1 MTTRRDICAECGS
14 CDFRKA
20 DPQKRE
26 WFCYQCWDAYNEK
39 GNQSNEYRQLQ
50 GKKKNKSREDLSDTP
65 AAALLQ
71 QAESFSAS
79 LPVVAP
85 EQYKTSR
92 SAVVPAEEALRNL
105 QCFLA
110 ASEYGYN
117 ESVMKHALQ
126 ISVLEEYLNEKGSRI
141 TFTHKYL
148 RRQRPVGIT
157 ASSGDPVS
165 PRGDREGGVRRSTY
179 QEQHK
184 VSLDLLLSS
193 IDDIVSRVYVS
204 LDEDCTKLL
213 LNALDRVTA
222 CDTQDKRDRVKV
234 VVLDELLEVLGYQH
248 YELLQCIMYRPRD
261 IFLRLLEEFC
271 TLDDAEM
278 EKKKKS
284 ADLDCGLTVRFADFS
299 STDSSTTAH
308 LSEGAKWLKRMQQRY
323 RFLMKQSEIDEIF
336 KTDFSLSGSTM
347 PQGVIISHE
356 DTHIRVHIPPPK
368 IELLPEEERIC
379 VSTSLP
385 AWTHAAF
392 QGITH
397 LNTIQTSIFSTAFH
411 TSQNLLVCA
420 PTGAGK
426 TVCALL
432 VMLRCIGDQLKNG
445 ALDRDFK
452 IIFVSPMKALAA
464 EMTENFSKRLAPFMI
479 KVRELTGDMQLSKK
493 EIAQTQVIVT
503 TPEKW
508 DGITRKQSNNDLI
521 SQVRL
526 LIMDEIHLLNEDRGP
541 VLEAIVARSLRQK
554 EADPD
559 QYNVRLVGLSA
570 TLPNYKDVAH
580 FLQAD
585 IREGLKVFGPE
596 YRPVP
601 LEQTFLAVK
610 SAKNKHDADL
620 NRLAYEEV
628 RRSVKQ
634 NHQVMVFV
642 HSRKD
647 TIALC
652 KYFISES
659 TKRNEQSLFLCKNL
673 PSGAI
678 KKGQSLKGRDLVSL
692 FHGGFGAHHAGLAR
706 YDRSAE
712 EDLFRSGYIKV
723 LCCTSTLAWGVNLPA
738 HTVVIRGTQIYDPKR
753 GGLVSMSVLDV
764 MQIFGRAGR
773 PQYDSSGE
781 GIIISDEKEVG
792 HFLRLIAHAL
802 PIESKMQ
809 TKLCDHLNAEVNGG
823 SISSISEGCS
833 WLEYTYLW
841 QRIRVNPMLYG
852 IKVSSIRQDPE
863 LSRYRY
869 DMVVTAFHKLARAGM
884 VRFNETTGSVEAT
897 DLGRI
902 ASHYYLSH
910 DTIAEFNLRMR
921 KPDGRLM
928 DTVDM
933 GFAMTLIAAASEF
946 EQLRVRDDEVN
957 EINALHES
965 MPRIVKNFTISQ
977 DSVDETS
984 IHWKV
989 STLLKAYICRMSV
1002 QAHSLA
1008 ADMNYII
1015 QNVPRI
1021 ARALFEIELQRGH
1034 PMSTYTFL
1042 TLCKCIEHQCWNF
1055 EHPLMQFSQWGRRI
1069 GLTDSVWQH
1078 LNRHNP
1084 SMTMLQEMTA
1094 REIGELVHN
1103 IHGGR
1108 EIASLAACF
1117 PNFTLKSEVQPITR
1131 SILRVKVTI
1140 EADFNWNKEVSGNAE
1155 TLWLVVEDEDN
1166 DFIFHHESLTIVR
1179 KEVEMRIPH
1188 VVNFAVPIS
1197 PQYDMYCIRLYS
1209 DRWMGCR
1216 EDYMFS
1222 IAHLHL
1228 PEDTD
1233 ITTALLPLNPLP
1245 VTVIPEAYACLYK
1258 SFTQF
1263 NPIQT
1268 QIFHAMFHTNEN
1280 VFLGAPT
1287 GSGKTISAEMAV
1299 LRVFENYPEGKIVYI
1314 APLKA
1319 LVKER
1324 LRDWKKRFQLIGRA
1338 VEELSGDST
1347 PDMRAIADADILCT
1361 TPEKWDGISRSWQVR
1376 KYVTAVKLVI
1386 FDEVHMLGTDRGP
1399 ILEVIVSRMRYIG
1412 WTLKTEIRLVGLST
1426 AVANP
1431 GDLSSWLGV
1440 EKKWAMFNFSPS
1452 VRPVPMTVHIAGYH
1466 GKNYCPRM
1474 ATMNKPTY
1482 NAICEKSPSKPVI
1495 VFVSSRRQ
1503 TRLTAMA
1510 LIGFLLAEG
1519 NSSKWVHMTVEDLEN
1534 STSKLSDPYVKHG
1547 LQFGVGIHHAGLLE
1561 KDRTTVESLF
1571 LSNKIQ
1577 ILIATSTLAWGVNF
1591 PAYMV
1596 VVKGTEYYDSKT
1608 CSYVDF
1614 PITDVLQMIGRAG
1627 RPQYDTEGV
1636 AQVLC
1641 HEPKKSFYRKFL
1653 YDPFPVESALHR
1665 QLDVHINAE
1674 IVAGTITTR
1683 QEAVNYLSWTY
1694 LFRRIARNPSYYGL
1708 EDSTPKSMTIFLSNL
1723 IKEVLDDLER
1733 CGCVEFPHPDD
1744 DNYHPDALLYTV
1756 LGKICSYY
1764 YISHKT
1770 IKLFDTSLVESNS
1783 FSELLRLLCDAEEFA
1798 ELPVRHNEDLLN
1810 IELSKH
1816 VRFPI
1821 SSTEG
1826 DSPHAKAFLLFQA
1839 HLGRVE
1845 LPITDYNTDQKSA
1858 LDNAIRVIQ
1867 AMVDVA
1873 ANSGHLSTCLRCMRL
1888 MQCLVQARWWDQSTL
1903 LQLPHI
1909 TDDML
1914 PVIEEYC
1921 DGVTQISQILNSPS
1935 EKIQMFQK
1943 FLSNPIFEFTPQQV
1957 SEVIKKMQA
1966 MPRFSIKYSV
1976 KKASSSS
1983 PPTEVEDEESCVS
1996 FEISVTLERL
2006 STPPKAVVAPFFS
2019 KVKDEQYWVAVGHEK
2034 SGELVALKRVNRLHK
2049 ITTVTLKVEWD
2060 NEWVEMQEDTAKLTV
2075 FLICDSYIGL
2085 DHQHF
2090 VFLSR

>member
-1 MTTRRDICAECGS
+1 MAERRDICVQCRG
-14 CDFRKA
+14 CNFGKP
-20 DPQKRE
+20 DPQTKE
-26 WFCYQCWDAYNEK
+26 WFCFRCWDAYNQKESPSYDFRKPQGNKEK
-39 GNQSNEYRQLQ
+39 Q
-50 GKKKNKSREDLSDTP
+50 KREDLSETP
-65 AAALLQ
+65 AAAF
-71 QAESFSAS
+71 AENASSAAS
-79 LPVVAP
+79 TSVTLSTNYKISRMGVLP
-85 EQYKTSR
+85 
-92 SAVVPAEEALRNL
+92 SAEALKNL
-105 QCFLA
+105 RSLLA
-110 ASEYGYN
+110 AATHDHYDGSYVN
-117 ESVMKHALQ
+117 LLRIHAAT
-126 ISVLEEYLNEKGSRI
+126 EYLNEKGSRI
-141 TFTHKYL
+141 TFTHKHL
-148 RRQRPVGIT
+148 RRQRPVNIIS
-157 ASSGDPVS
+157 ASGDPLS
-165 PRGDREGGVRRSTY
+165 PRGDREGGARRSAY

-184 VSLDLLLSS
+184 VSLDILLSS
-193 IDDIVSRVYVS
+193 IDDIVSRIYVS

-213 LNALDRVTA
+213 LNALDRVTS
-222 CDTQDKRDRVKV
+222 CDTQEKKDRVKV
-234 VVLDELLEVLGYQH
+234 VVLDELLELLGYEH
-248 YELLQCIMYRPRD
+248 YELLQCIMHRPRD

-271 TLDDAEM
+271 TLDNSEVDQ
-278 EKKKKS
+278 KS
-284 ADLDCGLTVRFADFS
+284 ANPDPDHCLTVRF
-299 STDSSTTAH
+299 TDSSSAVGGITPP
-308 LSEGAKWLKRMQQRY
+308 LSEGEKWLKRMQQRY
-323 RFLMKQSEIDEIF
+323 RFLMKQNEIDEIF
-336 KTDFSLSGSTM
+336 KKDFSLSGSTM
-347 PQGVIISHE
+347 PLGAAISHQ
-356 DTHIRVHIPPPK
+356 DSHIRVHIPPPK
-368 IELLPEEERIC
+368 VEVLPEEERIC
-379 VSTSLP
+379 ISTSLP
-385 AWTHAAF
+385 SWTHAAF
-392 QGITH
+392 QGISH
-397 LNTIQTSIFSTAFH
+397 LNTIQTKIFSTAFH

-445 ALDRDFK
+445 VLDRDFK

-464 EMTENFSKRLAPFMI
+464 EMTENFSKRLAPFML
-479 KVRELTGDMQLSKK
+479 KVRELTGDMQLTKK
-493 EIAQTQVIVT
+493 EVAQTQVIVT

-508 DGITRKQSNNDLI
+508 DGITRKQSNNDLV

-526 LIMDEIHLLNEDRGP
+526 LVMDEIHLLNEDRGP
-541 VLEAIVARSLRQK
+541 VLEAIVARTLRQK
-554 EADPD
+554 EADSE
-559 QYNVRLVGLSA
+559 QYSIRLVGLSA

-580 FLQAD
+580 FLQVD
-585 IREGLKVFGPE
+585 IKEGLKVFGPE

-610 SAKNKHDADL
+610 TTKNKNDAEL
-620 NRLAYEEV
+620 NHLAYDEV
-628 RRSVKQ
+628 RRSVKR

-647 TIALC
+647 TIILC

-659 TKRNEQSLFLCKNL
+659 TKRNEKSLFVCKNL
-673 PSGAI
+673 PSSAV
-678 KKGQSLKGRDLVSL
+678 KKGQTLKGKDLVSL
-692 FHGGFGAHHAGLAR
+692 FNSGFGAHHAGLTR
-706 YDRSAE
+706 YDRSAAE
-712 EDLFRSGYIKV
+712 ELFRNGYIKV

-773 PQYDSSGE
+773 PQYDTRGE
-781 GIIISDEKEVG
+781 GVIISDEKEVG
-792 HFLRLIAHAL
+792 HFLRLLAHAL
-802 PIESKMQ
+802 PIESRMQ
-809 TKLCDHLNAEVNGG
+809 TRLCDHLNAEVNGG
-823 SISSISEGCS
+823 SISSVAEGCS

-852 IKVSSIRQDPE
+852 IKVNSIRQDPE
-863 LSRYRY
+863 LSKHRC
-869 DMVVTAFHKLARAGM
+869 DMVVTAFQKLARAGM
-884 VRFNETTGSVEAT
+884 VRFNEVTGTAEAT

-910 DTIAEFNLRMR
+910 ETILEFNTRM
-921 KPDGRLM
+921 KKQDGTWI
-928 DTVDM
+928 DTLDM
-933 GFAMTLIAAASEF
+933 GFAMTLIASATEF
-946 EQLRVRDDEVN
+946 EQLRTREDEID
-957 EINALHES
+957 ELYDLYDS
-965 MPRIVKNFTISQ
+965 MPRIVKNYKVSQ
-977 DSVDETS
+977 ESVDETS
-984 IHWKV
+984 VHWKV
-989 STLLKAYICRMSV
+989 TTLLKAYICRMSV
-1002 QAHSLA
+1002 ETHSLA
-1008 ADMNYII
+1008 ADMNHII
-1015 QNVPRI
+1015 QNAPRI

-1042 TLCKCIEHQCWNF
+1042 TLCKCMEHRCWNF
-1055 EHPLMQFSQWGRRI
+1055 EHPLMQFSQWGRRK
-1069 GLTDSVWQH
+1069 GLTDSVWEH
-1078 LNRHNP
+1078 LNRRNP
-1084 SMTMLQEMTA
+1084 SMAMLQEMTA

-1103 IHGGR
+1103 IDGGR
-1108 EIASLAACF
+1108 QIASLAACF

-1140 EADFNWNKEVSGNAE
+1140 EADFRWSKEISGNAE
-1155 TLWLVVEDEDN
+1155 TLWLVVEDGEN
-1166 DFIFHHESLTIVR
+1166 DFIFHHESVTIVR
-1179 KEVEMRIPH
+1179 KEVEMGLPH
-1188 VVNFAVPIS
+1188 VVNFAVPII

-1216 EDYMFS
+1216 EDFMFS
-1222 IAHLHL
+1222 IGHLHL

-1233 ITTALLPLNPLP
+1233 MTTNLLPLDPLP
-1245 VTVIPEAYACLYK
+1245 VTVIPEKYACLYK
-1258 SFTQF
+1258 NFTQF

-1268 QIFHAMFHTNEN
+1268 QIFHTLFYTNEN

-1299 LRVFENYPEGKIVYI
+1299 LRVFENNPGGKIVYI

-1324 LRDWKKRFQLIGRA
+1324 LRDWKQRFQLIGRS
-1338 VEELSGDST
+1338 VEELSGDAT
-1347 PDMRAIADADILCT
+1347 PDMRAIADADVLCT

-1376 KYVTAVKLVI
+1376 KYVTAVKIVI
-1386 FDEVHMLGTDRGP
+1386 FDEIHMLGTDRGP

-1440 EKKWAMFNFSPS
+1440 EKKWAMFNFDPS

-1482 NAICEKSPSKPVI
+1482 NAICEKSPCKPVI

-1510 LIGFLLAEG
+1510 LTGFLLTEG
-1519 NSSKWVHMTVEDLEN
+1519 NSSKWVHMSVEDLQTT
-1534 STSKLSDPYVKHG
+1534 TSKVCDPYVKHA

-1561 KDRTTVESLF
+1561 KDRTTVEKLF

-1577 ILIATSTLAWGVNF
+1577 VLVATSTLAWGVNF
-1591 PAYMV
+1591 PAYLV
-1596 VVKGTEYYDSKT
+1596 VVKGTEYYDAKT
-1608 CSYVDF
+1608 SSYVDF

-1665 QLDVHINAE
+1665 QLSVHINAE

-1708 EDSTPKSMTIFLSNL
+1708 EDSTPKSLTIFLSNL
-1723 IKEVLDDLER
+1723 IKEVLTELED
-1733 CGCVEFPHPDD
+1733 CGCVEFPDSDD
-1744 DNYHPDALLYTV
+1744 DNYHPDALIHTV

-1770 IKLFDTSLVESNS
+1770 IKLFDTALEEDNS
-1783 FSELLRLLCDAEEFA
+1783 SSELLRLLSDAEEFA

-1821 SSTEG
+1821 SAQEA

-1839 HLGRVE
+1839 HLGRTE
-1845 LPITDYNTDQKSA
+1845 LPITDYDTDQKSA

-1867 AMVDVA
+1867 AMVDLA
-1873 ANSGHLSTCLRCMRL
+1873 ANNGHLRTSLRCMGL

-1909 TDDML
+1909 TESML
-1914 PVIEEYC
+1914 SLIDQQFE
-1921 DGVTQISQILNSPS
+1921 GMTNIATLINSPLS
-1935 EKIQMFQK
+1935 SLQKFQK
-1943 FLSNPIFEFTPQQV
+1943 VLENAEFQLTRQQV
-1957 SEVIKKMQA
+1957 SDIMKAIQA
-1966 MPRFSIKYSV
+1966 MPRVVVTCSLKRV
-1976 KKASSSS
+1976 PGSSSGNINS
-1983 PPTEVEDEESCVS
+1983 EAEDSGS
-1996 FEISVTLERL
+1996 TFEISVTLDRL
-2006 STPPKAVVAPFFS
+2006 STPPKAVIAPFFS
-2019 KVKDEQYWVAVGHEK
+2019 KAKDEQYWVVIGHEK
-2034 SGELVALKRVNRLHK
+2034 SGELVATKRVNRLHRAST
-2049 ITTVTLKVEWD
+2049 ITLTIEWD
-2060 NEWVEMQEDTAKLTV
+2060 EDWTEGKKESATLTV
-2075 FLICDSYIGL
+2075 FLICDSYAGF
-2085 DHQHF
+2085 DQKHF
-2090 VFLSR
+2090 LTLSK